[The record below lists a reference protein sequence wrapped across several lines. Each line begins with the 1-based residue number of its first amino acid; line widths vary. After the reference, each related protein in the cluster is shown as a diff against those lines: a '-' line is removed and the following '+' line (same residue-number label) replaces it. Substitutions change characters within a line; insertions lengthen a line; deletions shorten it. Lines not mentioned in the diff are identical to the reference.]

1 MAPLNL
7 AIHFERIE
15 YEDAALALAR
25 RLFARFDEQ
34 IESLTLTP
42 VLEDEF
48 ALFLNGTLIR
58 SQRQSGQPP
67 RVADVVAAL
76 ESSSGFWKR

>member
-1 MAPLNL
+1 MAPLNI
-7 AIHFERIE
+7 AIYFERIE

-25 RLFARFDEQ
+25 RLFARFDER
-34 IESLTLTP
+34 IESLTLAP
-42 VLEDEF
+42 VMEEEF

-58 SQRQSGQPP
+58 SQRQSGLPP

-76 ESSSGFWKR
+76 ES

>member
-1 MAPLNL
+1 MAPLNI
-7 AIHFERIE
+7 AIYFERIE

-25 RLFARFDEQ
+25 RLFARFDERIQ
-34 IESLTLTP
+34 SLTLAP
-42 VLEDEF
+42 VMEEEF

-58 SQRQSGQPP
+58 SQRQSGLPP

-76 ESSSGFWKR
+76 ES

>member
-58 SQRQSGQPP
+58 SQRQSGRPP

-76 ESSSGFWKR
+76 EA

>member
-1 MAPLNL
+1 MASLNI
-7 AIHFERIE
+7 AIYFERIE

-25 RLFARFDEQ
+25 RLFARFDERIQ
-34 IESLTLTP
+34 SLTLAP
-42 VLEDEF
+42 VMEEEF

-58 SQRQSGQPP
+58 SQRQSGLPP

-76 ESSSGFWKR
+76 ES

>member
-1 MAPLNL
+1 MVPLNL

-58 SQRQSGQPP
+58 SQRQSGRPP

-76 ESSSGFWKR
+76 EA

>member
-67 RVADVVAAL
+67 RVADVVAII

>member
-1 MAPLNL
+1 MAPLNI
-7 AIHFERIE
+7 AIYFERIE

-25 RLFARFDEQ
+25 RLFARFDER
-34 IESLTLTP
+34 IESLTLAP
-42 VLEDEF
+42 VTEEEF

-58 SQRQSGQPP
+58 SQRQSGLPP

-76 ESSSGFWKR
+76 EA

>member
-1 MAPLNL
+1 MAPLNI
-7 AIHFERIE
+7 AIYFERIE

-25 RLFARFDEQ
+25 RLFARFDER
-34 IESLTLTP
+34 IESLTLAP
-42 VLEDEF
+42 VTEEEF

-58 SQRQSGQPP
+58 SQRQSGLPP

-76 ESSSGFWKR
+76 ES

>member
-7 AIHFERIE
+7 VIHFEPIE

-25 RLFARFDEQ
+25 RLFARFDER
-34 IESLTLTP
+34 IDALTLAP
-42 VLEDEF
+42 IAEDEF
-48 ALFLNGTLIR
+48 ALFLNGILVR

-67 RVADVVAAL
+67 RVADVVAIL
-76 ESSSGFWKR
+76 ESSHGSS

>member
-1 MAPLNL
+1 MAPLNI
-7 AIHFERIE
+7 AIYFERIE

-25 RLFARFDEQ
+25 RLFARFDER
-34 IESLTLTP
+34 IKSLTLAP
-42 VLEDEF
+42 VTEEEF

-58 SQRQSGQPP
+58 SQRQSGLPP

-76 ESSSGFWKR
+76 ES